1 MKKKNYEETSKWNV
15 LMKKAFKKK
24 EVNDINNF
32 ITSLGVV
39 GLGAIIYAGYILK
52 KYEDNKK

>member
-39 GLGAIIYAGYILK
+39 GVGVIIYAGYILK
-52 KYEDNKK
+52 KYEDNE

>member
-1 MKKKNYEETSKWNV
+1 
-15 LMKKAFKKK
+15 MKKAFKKK

-39 GLGAIIYAGYILK
+39 GVGVIIYAGYILK
-52 KYEDNKK
+52 KYEDNE